1 MEEQIPSG
9 SDDVASTNTLEM
21 KSAPND
27 ATLLPAAVML
37 MAAQWPTPETVN
49 SSKNNKGINA
59 DKVTDAS
66 HLVRLLF
73 EAREMAFQ
81 ILGL

>member
-1 MEEQIPSG
+1 
-9 SDDVASTNTLEM
+9 M

-49 SSKNNKGINA
+49 SSKNNKGVNA

-66 HLVRLLF
+66 HSLGSYLKLVKWQLRPRL
-73 EAREMAFQ
+73 
-81 ILGL
+81 